1 MVKIEIFTDFIT
13 LGQFL
18 KLAGLINNGGEA
30 KFYLKNVDVLVS
42 GEPENRR
49 GRKLRAGDSVQISG
63 KKYQIVKKDE
73 N

>member
-30 KFYLKNVDVLVS
+30 KFYLQNVDVLVS

-49 GRKLRAGDSVQISG
+49 GRKLRDGDSVQISG

>member
-30 KFYLKNVDVLVS
+30 KFYLQNVDVLVS

-49 GRKLRAGDSVQISG
+49 GRKLRDGDSVQISG
-63 KKYQIVKKDE
+63 KKYQIVKKR
-73 N
+73 